1 MAEKRNII
9 LFGSMIL
16 LTLSYWLSASLLIGE
31 KPFEIRVL
39 EEEQQELNENLIS
52 AQILASQ
59 LDRVF
64 TLFQE
69 NLALSKADS
78 LADDASLPFLN
89 NLTDMLE
96 ELDIKL
102 LGIKPKPRID
112 KITYFKA
119 PYIITLECSYDQFGK
134 FLSEIER
141 SPRLITIDEFE
152 VKNGI
157 ERIKANTNEDKLI
170 YQEFVVNLST
180 ITLVKSKS
188 KASLSQIFLTLSHP
202 PQPRRLSVLLSPI
215 ATVVLM
221 CELR

>member
-16 LTLSYWLSASLLIGE
+16 LTISYWLTASILIGD

-89 NLTDMLE
+89 NLTDVLE
-96 ELDIKL
+96 DLDIKL

-119 PYIITLECSYDQFGK
+119 PYIVTLECSYDQFGK
-134 FLSEIER
+134 FLSELER

-157 ERIKANTNEDKLI
+157 ERIKANTDEEKLI

-188 KASLSQIFLTLSHP
+188 KVIS
-202 PQPRRLSVLLSPI
+202 
-215 ATVVLM
+215 
-221 CELR
+221 

>member
-9 LFGSMIL
+9 LFGALVL
-16 LTLSYWLSASLLIGE
+16 LTLSYWVSASVLIGE

-69 NLALSKADS
+69 NLALSKSDS
-78 LADDASLPFLN
+78 LAEDANLPFLN
-89 NLTDMLE
+89 NLTVLLDELE
-96 ELDIKL
+96 IKL
-102 LGIKPKPRID
+102 LGIKPKPRVD
-112 KITYFKA
+112 KITYFMA
-119 PYIITLECSYDQFGK
+119 PYLITLECTFDQFGK
-134 FLSEIER
+134 FLSEVER
-141 SPRLITIDEFE
+141 SPRLITLDEFE

-157 ERIKANTNEDKLI
+157 ERIKANTEEEKLME
-170 YQEFVVNLST
+170 QEFVVNLST

-188 KASLSQIFLTLSHP
+188 KVSS
-202 PQPRRLSVLLSPI
+202 
-215 ATVVLM
+215 
-221 CELR
+221 

>member
-1 MAEKRNII
+1 MAEKRNIV
-9 LFGSMIL
+9 LFGCLIF
-16 LTLSYWLSASLLIGE
+16 LSLSFWLSASFLIGE

-39 EEEQQELNENLIS
+39 EEEQQEINENLIS

-96 ELDIKL
+96 DLDIKL

-134 FLSEIER
+134 FLTEIER

-157 ERIKANTNEDKLI
+157 ERIKANTDEERLLF
-170 YQEFVVNLST
+170 QEFVVSLST
-180 ITLVKSKS
+180 ITLVKSKN
-188 KASLSQIFLTLSHP
+188 KALS
-202 PQPRRLSVLLSPI
+202 
-215 ATVVLM
+215 
-221 CELR
+221 

>member
-16 LTLSYWLSASLLIGE
+16 LTISYWLTASILIGD

-59 LDRVF
+59 FDRVF

-89 NLTDMLE
+89 NLTDVLE

-119 PYIITLECSYDQFGK
+119 PYIVTLECSYDQFGK
-134 FLSEIER
+134 FLSELER

-157 ERIKANTNEDKLI
+157 ERIKANTDEEKLI

-188 KASLSQIFLTLSHP
+188 K
-202 PQPRRLSVLLSPI
+202 
-215 ATVVLM
+215 VVS
-221 CELR
+221 

>member
-9 LFGSMIL
+9 LFGSMVL
-16 LTLSYWLSASLLIGE
+16 LTLSYWLSASILIGE

-78 LADDASLPFLN
+78 LADDASLPFLD

-96 ELDIKL
+96 DLDIKL

-134 FLSEIER
+134 FLSELER

-157 ERIKANTNEDKLI
+157 ERIKANTEEEKLI
-170 YQEFVVNLST
+170 YKEFVVNLST

-188 KASLSQIFLTLSHP
+188 KVLS
-202 PQPRRLSVLLSPI
+202 
-215 ATVVLM
+215 
-221 CELR
+221 

>member
-9 LFGSMIL
+9 LFGALVL
-16 LTLSYWLSASLLIGE
+16 LTLTYWVSASVLIGE
-31 KPFEIRVL
+31 KPFEIMVL

-69 NLALSKADS
+69 NLALSKSDS
-78 LADDASLPFLN
+78 LADDANLPFLN
-89 NLTDMLE
+89 NLTDMLD
-96 ELDIKL
+96 ELEIKL
-102 LGIKPKPRID
+102 LGIKPKPRVD

-119 PYIITLECSYDQFGK
+119 PYLITLECTFDQFGK
-134 FLSEIER
+134 FLSEVER
-141 SPRLITIDEFE
+141 SPRLISVDEFE

-157 ERIKANTNEDKLI
+157 ERIKANTEEAKLME
-170 YQEFVVNLST
+170 QEFVVNLST

-188 KASLSQIFLTLSHP
+188 KVSS
-202 PQPRRLSVLLSPI
+202 
-215 ATVVLM
+215 
-221 CELR
+221 

>member
-1 MAEKRNII
+1 MPEKRNII
-9 LFGSMIL
+9 LFGALIL
-16 LTLSYWLSASLLIGE
+16 LTISYWASASVLIGE
-31 KPFEIRVL
+31 KPFEIRLL
-39 EEEQQELNENLIS
+39 EEEQEELNENLIS

-69 NLALSKADS
+69 NLALSKVDS

-89 NLTDMLE
+89 NLTDILDD
-96 ELDIKL
+96 LDIKL
-102 LGIKPKPRID
+102 LGIKPKPRVD

-119 PYIITLECSYDQFGK
+119 PYLITLECTFEQFGM

-141 SPRLITIDEFE
+141 SPRLITVDEFE

-157 ERIKANTNEDKLI
+157 ERIKTNTEEEKLLE
-170 YQEFVVNLST
+170 QEFVVNLST

-188 KASLSQIFLTLSHP
+188 KVSS
-202 PQPRRLSVLLSPI
+202 
-215 ATVVLM
+215 
-221 CELR
+221 

>member
-9 LFGSMIL
+9 LFGALVL
-16 LTLSYWLSASLLIGE
+16 LTLSYWVSASVLIGE

-69 NLALSKADS
+69 NLALSKSDS
-78 LADDASLPFLN
+78 LADDANLPFLN
-89 NLTDMLE
+89 NLTDILDELE
-96 ELDIKL
+96 IKL
-102 LGIKPKPRID
+102 LGIKPKPRVD

-119 PYIITLECSYDQFGK
+119 PYLITLECTFDQFGK
-134 FLSEIER
+134 FLSEVER
-141 SPRLITIDEFE
+141 SPRLITLDEFE

-157 ERIKANTNEDKLI
+157 ERIKANTEEEKLME
-170 YQEFVVNLST
+170 QEFVVNLST

-188 KASLSQIFLTLSHP
+188 KVSS
-202 PQPRRLSVLLSPI
+202 
-215 ATVVLM
+215 
-221 CELR
+221 

>member
-9 LFGSMIL
+9 LFGALVL
-16 LTLSYWLSASLLIGE
+16 LTISYWVSASVLIGE

-69 NLALSKADS
+69 NLALSKSDS
-78 LADDASLPFLN
+78 LADDANLPFLN
-89 NLTDMLE
+89 NLTDMLD
-96 ELDIKL
+96 ELEIKL
-102 LGIKPKPRID
+102 LGIKPKPRVD

-119 PYIITLECSYDQFGK
+119 PYLITLECTFDQFGR
-134 FLSEIER
+134 FLSEVER
-141 SPRLITIDEFE
+141 SPRLITVDEFE

-157 ERIKANTNEDKLI
+157 ERVKANTEEEKLME
-170 YQEFVVNLST
+170 QEFVVNLST

-188 KASLSQIFLTLSHP
+188 KVSS
-202 PQPRRLSVLLSPI
+202 
-215 ATVVLM
+215 
-221 CELR
+221 

>member
-1 MAEKRNII
+1 MAAEKRNII
-9 LFGSMIL
+9 LLGSL
-16 LTLSYWLSASLLIGE
+16 LVLNISYWVSASLMIGD
-31 KPFEIRVL
+31 KPFEIKML

-64 TLFQE
+64 TLFQK

-78 LADDASLPFLN
+78 LADDASLPFLD

-96 ELDIKL
+96 EQEIKL

-119 PYIITLECSYDQFGK
+119 PYIITLECSFDQFGK
-134 FLSEIER
+134 LLAEIER

-157 ERIKANTNEDKLI
+157 ERIKANTEEEKLI

-180 ITLVKSKS
+180 ITLVKSKNKVMS
-188 KASLSQIFLTLSHP
+188 
-202 PQPRRLSVLLSPI
+202 
-215 ATVVLM
+215 
-221 CELR
+221 

>member
-1 MAEKRNII
+1 MPEKRNII
-9 LFGSMIL
+9 LFGALVL
-16 LTLSYWLSASLLIGE
+16 LTISYWSSASVLIGE
-31 KPFEIRVL
+31 KPFEIRLL
-39 EEEQQELNENLIS
+39 EEEQEELNENLIS

-78 LADDASLPFLN
+78 LADDANMPFLN
-89 NLTDMLE
+89 SLTDILDD
-96 ELDIKL
+96 LDIKL
-102 LGIKPKPRID
+102 LGIKPKQRVD

-119 PYIITLECSYDQFGK
+119 PYIITLECTFEQFGM

-141 SPRLITIDEFE
+141 SPRLITVDEFE

-157 ERIKANTNEDKLI
+157 ERIKANTEEEKLLE
-170 YQEFVVNLST
+170 QEFVVNLST

-188 KASLSQIFLTLSHP
+188 KVSS
-202 PQPRRLSVLLSPI
+202 
-215 ATVVLM
+215 
-221 CELR
+221 

>member
-1 MAEKRNII
+1 MPEKRNII
-9 LFGSMIL
+9 LFGALIL
-16 LTLSYWLSASLLIGE
+16 LTISYWASASVLIGD
-31 KPFEIRVL
+31 KPFEIRLL
-39 EEEQQELNENLIS
+39 EEEQEELNENLIS

-78 LADDASLPFLN
+78 LADDANLPFLN
-89 NLTDMLE
+89 SLTDILDD
-96 ELDIKL
+96 LDIKL
-102 LGIKPKPRID
+102 LGIKPKPRVD

-119 PYIITLECSYDQFGK
+119 PYLITLECTFEQFGM

-141 SPRLITIDEFE
+141 SPRLITVDEFE

-157 ERIKANTNEDKLI
+157 ERIKTNTEEEKLLE
-170 YQEFVVNLST
+170 QEFVVNLST

-188 KASLSQIFLTLSHP
+188 KVSS
-202 PQPRRLSVLLSPI
+202 
-215 ATVVLM
+215 
-221 CELR
+221 

>member
-1 MAEKRNII
+1 MAEKRNIV
-9 LFGSMIL
+9 LFGCLIVLS
-16 LTLSYWLSASLLIGE
+16 LSYWLSASFLIGE

-96 ELDIKL
+96 DLDIKL

-134 FLSEIER
+134 FLTEIER

-157 ERIKANTNEDKLI
+157 ERIKANTDEERLL

-188 KASLSQIFLTLSHP
+188 KAVS
-202 PQPRRLSVLLSPI
+202 
-215 ATVVLM
+215 
-221 CELR
+221 

>member
-1 MAEKRNII
+1 
-9 LFGSMIL
+9 L
-16 LTLSYWLSASLLIGE
+16 LTLSYWVSASVLIGE

-69 NLALSKADS
+69 NLALSKSDS
-78 LADDASLPFLN
+78 LADDANLPFLN
-89 NLTDMLE
+89 NLTDMLD
-96 ELDIKL
+96 ELEIKL
-102 LGIKPKPRID
+102 LGIKPKPRVD

-119 PYIITLECSYDQFGK
+119 PYIITLECTFDQFGK
-134 FLSEIER
+134 FLSEVER
-141 SPRLITIDEFE
+141 SPRLISVDEFE

-157 ERIKANTNEDKLI
+157 ERIKANTEEDKLME
-170 YQEFVVNLST
+170 QEFVVNLST

-188 KASLSQIFLTLSHP
+188 KVSS
-202 PQPRRLSVLLSPI
+202 
-215 ATVVLM
+215 
-221 CELR
+221 

>member
-9 LFGSMIL
+9 LFGCLIV
-16 LTLSYWLSASLLIGE
+16 LTLSYWLSASFLIGE

-96 ELDIKL
+96 ELDVKL
-102 LGIKPKPRID
+102 LGIKPKQRID

-119 PYIITLECSYDQFGK
+119 PYIVTLECTYNQFGK

-157 ERIKANTNEDKLI
+157 ERIKANTAEERLI
-170 YQEFVVNLST
+170 YQEFIVSLST
-180 ITLVKSKS
+180 ITLVKSKN
-188 KASLSQIFLTLSHP
+188 KAMS
-202 PQPRRLSVLLSPI
+202 
-215 ATVVLM
+215 
-221 CELR
+221 